1 MSLYLDPSDEYK
13 MKAKNSQFQYQE
25 DPEGERPI
33 FRYDYL
39 RTPTTHS
46 RGSYPGSHLHIYGD
60 LTEAGCLP
68 SHTPLGRIHF
78 PTRRIS
84 LEAIIRLL
92 AFDFEIHCNT
102 DHAFWQAVLGESER
116 LFREIAHEST

>member
-1 MSLYLDPSDEYK
+1 
-13 MKAKNSQFQYQE
+13 MKVSNSKIQYQE
-25 DPEGERPI
+25 DFEGERPI

-39 RTPTTHS
+39 RTP
-46 RGSYPGSHLHIYGD
+46 RGHHPGSHLHIYGD
-60 LTEAGCLP
+60 LTHPGYLP
-68 SHTPLGRIHF
+68 HGKSLGRIHF

-92 AFDFEIHCNT
+92 VFDFEIDCNT
-102 DHAFWQAVLGESER
+102 DDAFWQPSLAESER